1 MTLLDS
7 TLGPLLSLV
16 LSTSGLGPTKAPPL
30 CQPKTILLVVWLLK
44 MQRLP
49 VEVLVSN
56 REEVALVLR
65 RCIQGDA
72 GKNQV
77 LVNGLQVCVVY
88 SRLTFR

>member
-1 MTLLDS
+1 MTLTDS
-7 TLGPLLSLV
+7 TLSPLLSLV
-16 LSTSGLGPTKAPPL
+16 ISTSGLGPSKAPPL

-56 REEVALVLR
+56 REAVTSVLR

-77 LVNGLQVCVVY
+77 LVNGLQARVSYC
-88 SRLTFR
+88 RPALR